1 VIEETHLSAIE
12 KVLFL
17 KSVDVFAHTTIEE
30 LGRIATLTQEVRF
43 KAGETIFRE
52 GEPVDALYLV
62 LKGRVMV
69 EKNSVKIRE
78 IGEKE
83 TFATVEALD
92 LAPAAHTVKAI
103 ESLHALKLN
112 ALDFHEILAQDYE
125 LVRAI
130 LRSLCR
136 MIREFAA

>member
-1 VIEETHLSAIE
+1 VIEETHLSTIE
-12 KVLFL
+12 KILFL
-17 KSVDVFAHTTIEE
+17 KSVDIFAHTTIEE

-69 EKNSVKIRE
+69 EKNGVKIRE

-83 TFATVEALD
+83 TFATVAALD
-92 LAPAAHTVKAI
+92 LEPAAHTVKAL
-103 ESLHALKLN
+103 EPVHALKLN
-112 ALDFHEILAQDYE
+112 ALDFHEVLAQDYA
-125 LVRAI
+125 LVRSVFRV
-130 LRSLCR
+130 LSRL
-136 MIREFAA
+136 IRDGR

>member
-1 VIEETHLSAIE
+1 MIEETHLSTIE
-12 KVLFL
+12 KILFL
-17 KSVDVFAHTTIEE
+17 KSVDIFAHTTIEE

-69 EKNSVKIRE
+69 EKNGVKIRE

-83 TFATVEALD
+83 TFATVAALD
-92 LAPAAHTVKAI
+92 LEPAAHTVKAL
-103 ESLHALKLN
+103 EPVHALKLN
-112 ALDFHEILAQDYE
+112 ALDFHEVLAQDYA
-125 LVRAI
+125 LVRSVFRV
-130 LRSLCR
+130 LSRL
-136 MIREFAA
+136 IRDGR

>member
-1 VIEETHLSAIE
+1 MIEETHLSTIE
-12 KVLFL
+12 KILFL

-69 EKNSVKIRE
+69 EKNGVKIRE

-83 TFATVEALD
+83 TFATVAALD
-92 LAPAAHTVKAI
+92 LEPAAHTVKAL
-103 ESLHALKLN
+103 EPVHALKLN
-112 ALDFHEILAQDYE
+112 ALDFHEVLAQDYA
-125 LVRAI
+125 LVRSVFRV
-130 LRSLCR
+130 LSRL
-136 MIREFAA
+136 IRDGR

>member
-1 VIEETHLSAIE
+1 VIEETHLSTIE
-12 KVLFL
+12 KILFL
-17 KSVDVFAHTTIEE
+17 KSVDIFAHTTIDE

-69 EKNSVKIRE
+69 EKNGVKIRE

-83 TFATVEALD
+83 TFATVAALD
-92 LAPAAHTVKAI
+92 LEPAAHTVKAL
-103 ESLHALKLN
+103 EPLHALKLN
-112 ALDFHEILAQDYE
+112 ALDFHEILAQDYA
-125 LVRAI
+125 LVRSVFRV
-130 LRSLCR
+130 LSRL
-136 MIREFAA
+136 IRDGR